1 MAVYPQQL
9 RPREELNLRLGIK
22 SSLPQQR
29 TLIASLF
36 VIYIANNRLPNV
48 VYSAEQTQNGNITIK
63 LTDELAQK
71 INAKYENLS
80 LPQLIE
86 KSPLFTSQIE
96 SLQVGIELFFH
107 LGKIDF
113 ARPNVAERTGNNR
126 YQKKISFATN
136 MILIDLLISSHS
148 DEEVRSL
155 LVSWLND
162 RVNNSN
168 LEKKLCLML
177 NTFTEETQFKI
188 RDTNQSEIV
197 FNQEGVY
204 SALFA
209 SNEVSSNDKKEPVG
223 PFRVYKSFLSSGM
236 HPFIIENRQTIHL
249 KGEVNQD
256 ELKRYSEM
264 VNTSLSLIPKRSIV
278 TQEITVDIDNSEN
291 TQPPQNTVHNVSDS
305 FRPLL
310 TAIRTKPFL
319 LLAGISGT
327 GKSRIVRELAFK
339 SCPKCLQDK
348 DGTTPGNYCMI
359 EVKPNWH
366 DSTEL
371 IGFYSNI
378 SKGFQFKKFSKF
390 LVKAK
395 MFPKVPFFVC
405 LDEMNLAPV
414 EQYFAEIL
422 SIIETRKHP
431 KKEDGSS
438 NNELIKTGVIVESQ
452 YFRQLS
458 TLSFTTNETT
468 GNSFSQDLTDRQIYM
483 KLFDIDINTENDIDA
498 NLHNQKD
505 LLTEGLTLPDNVIII
520 GTVNMDDTTHQFSRK
535 VIDRSMT
542 IEMNGGNLSEMFG
555 GSKNLEYIADAAE
568 QEKWQ
573 KSFSHPFVTAD
584 EVLEYYPDKAEQI
597 KNQVVDALEK
607 INKALKGTPFEV
619 SYRVLNELTIMVG
632 VMMSG
637 QESDEELKNI
647 INQAVDNILLMK
659 ILPRIEGDVEMFS
672 LSKEFKNQ
680 NTITHD
686 NRLEWL
692 MALAPD
698 IATDSDTTAQHPTAK
713 DKIKE
718 MIDRLNNQGFTRF
731 WP

>member
-1 MAVYPQQL
+1 M
-9 RPREELNLRLGIK
+9 EELRDL
-22 SSLPQQR
+22 QE
-29 TLIASLF
+29 
-36 VIYIANNRLPNV
+36 IYNIANEKFSQYNGKDFVLPSFFKEKVKEINNNTIEYNMYSAIITTRWGQNSGLNIYLPNQWFYV
-48 VYSAEQTQNGNITIK
+48 ASYFTDFYNELQKYKKVALTIVTKDRLKELNGEQLTQSELSTLNQLPLNKTSKEFLVKFITDYSWWKGAKTIDRGDFYVSPILSSAK
-63 LTDELAQK
+63 LVNASQSFVADLCAFLADK
-71 INAKYENLS
+71 DDLVKAIIDGFDA
-80 LPQLIE
+80 LP
-86 KSPLFTSQIE
+86 
-96 SLQVGIELFFH
+96 
-107 LGKIDF
+107 
-113 ARPNVAERTGNNR
+113 AGNN
-126 YQKKISFATN
+126 
-136 MILIDLLISSHS
+136 
-148 DEEVRSL
+148 V
-155 LVSWLND
+155 
-162 RVNNSN
+162 
-168 LEKKLCLML
+168 
-177 NTFTEETQFKI
+177 TF
-188 RDTNQSEIV
+188 EI
-197 FNQEGVY
+197 Y
-204 SALFA
+204 SQ
-209 SNEVSSNDKKEPVG
+209 SSN
-223 PFRVYKSFLSSGM
+223 FS
-236 HPFIIENRQTIHL
+236 
-249 KGEVNQD
+249 
-256 ELKRYSEM
+256 
-264 VNTSLSLIPKRSIV
+264 
-278 TQEITVDIDNSEN
+278 
-291 TQPPQNTVHNVSDS
+291 S

-310 TAIRTKPFL
+310 TAIRTKPFI

-339 SCPKCLQDK
+339 SCPKYLQDK
-348 DGTTPGNYCMI
+348 DHTTPGNYCMI

-371 IGFYSNI
+371 LGYYSNI
-378 SKGFQFKKFSKF
+378 NKGYQFKKFVNF

-498 NLHNQKD
+498 SLHNQKD
-505 LLTEGLTLPDNVIII
+505 LITEGLTLPDNVIII

-535 VIDRSMT
+535 VIDRAMT

-555 GSKNLEYIADAAE
+555 GSKNLEYITDAAE

-584 EVLEYYPDKAEQI
+584 EVLEYYPDKNKKI

>member
-1 MAVYPQQL
+1 MDTNN
-9 RPREELNLRLGIK
+9 LNIGDTSENGQITIVDQDRLCYLVKSVSKGATGIRTISK
-22 SSLPQQR
+22 KLLDEFVDFFSHNPDASSDEAR
-29 TLIASLF
+29 R
-36 VIYIANNRLPNV
+36 RLSGSSEIDKFEYG
-48 VYSAEQTQNGNITIK
+48 YSATLKTM
-63 LTDELAQK
+63 
-71 INAKYENLS
+71 
-80 LPQLIE
+80 
-86 KSPLFTSQIE
+86 SQ
-96 SLQVGIELFFH
+96 
-107 LGKIDF
+107 
-113 ARPNVAERTGNNR
+113 
-126 YQKKISFATN
+126 
-136 MILIDLLISSHS
+136 MILSGI
-148 DEEVRSL
+148 
-155 LVSWLND
+155 
-162 RVNNSN
+162 
-168 LEKKLCLML
+168 
-177 NTFTEETQFKI
+177 
-188 RDTNQSEIV
+188 NQSISISVED
-197 FNQEGVY
+197 NQLTELSY
-204 SALFA
+204 SQYL
-209 SNEVSSNDKKEPVG
+209 P
-223 PFRVYKSFLSSGM
+223 
-236 HPFIIENRQTIHL
+236 H
-249 KGEVNQD
+249 
-256 ELKRYSEM
+256 
-264 VNTSLSLIPKRSIV
+264 
-278 TQEITVDIDNSEN
+278 
-291 TQPPQNTVHNVSDS
+291 
-305 FRPLL
+305 L

-371 IGFYSNI
+371 IGYYSNI
-378 SKGFQFKKFSKF
+378 NKSFQFKKFTKF

-395 MFPKVPFFVC
+395 MFPEVPFFVC

-422 SIIETRKHP
+422 SVIETRKRTP
-431 KKEDGSS
+431 NGE
-438 NNELIKTGVIVESQ
+438 IKTGIIIEPQ
-452 YFRQLS
+452 YFKELCKIPNP
-458 TLSFTTNETT
+458 TNPET
-468 GNSFSQDLTDRQIYM
+468 SEPCYRDLTDRQIYM

-505 LLTEGLTLPDNVIII
+505 LITEGLTLPDNVIII

-535 VIDRSMT
+535 VIDRAMT
-542 IEMNGGNLSEMFG
+542 IEMNGGNLSDMFG
-555 GSKNLEYIADAAE
+555 GSKNLEYITDAAE

-632 VMMSG
+632 VMLGDAGDAADLNKIVS
-637 QESDEELKNI
+637 
-647 INQAVDNILLMK
+647 QAVDNILLMK
-659 ILPRIEGDVEMFS
+659 ILPRIEGDIDMFT
-672 LSKEFKNQ
+672 LSKDFQNQ
-680 NTITHD
+680 NNITHD